1 MSTKTNVARD
11 GFRCAVRVVDRRDG
25 SSIEVGEPDHNFIDI
40 GTTSGVGG
48 EKVVSNVSDDRARSA
63 LRPFPGRLPMI
74 QVSEHEAITC
84 CMYIDVKAELTGILL
99 I

>member
-63 LRPFPGRLPMI
+63 LRPFPGCLQAI
-74 QVSEHEAITC
+74 HVSVPEHEVIARCIGEHSLA
-84 CMYIDVKAELTGILL
+84 YS
-99 I
+99 

>member
-1 MSTKTNVARD
+1 MSTKANVARN
-11 GFRCAVRVVDRRDG
+11 GLGCTVRVVYSRDG

-40 GTTSGVGG
+40 GTAGGVGG

-63 LRPFPGRLPMI
+63 LRPFPGRLQMI

-84 CMYIDVKAELTGILL
+84 CMCIDAKAELTGILL